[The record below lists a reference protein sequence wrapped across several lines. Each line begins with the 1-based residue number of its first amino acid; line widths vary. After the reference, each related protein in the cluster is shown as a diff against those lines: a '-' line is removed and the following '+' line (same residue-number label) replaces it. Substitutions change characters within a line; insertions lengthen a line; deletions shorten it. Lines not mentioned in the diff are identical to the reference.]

1 MTHVA
6 GESMALNH
14 HNPHRQNAQ
23 DGQPENQGTITMEMP
38 LFPLNVV
45 LFPGMALPL
54 HIFEPRY
61 REMINRCIDEE
72 RPFGVVLTGDGRE
85 EGSIALPRNVGT
97 AARITRVER
106 LADGCMDIMTVGTK
120 RFQILELDHSRAYL
134 TGKVR
139 QYPVANGATRL
150 AEKLA
155 HGLRPKV
162 IEYVELLS
170 EASKTRLRLDRLP
183 EDPTTL
189 ALLVAI
195 ALQVD
200 NEQKQALL
208 EMAHVPQML
217 ARERYLLSL
226 ETTLLRHMMQTQ
238 ADVEQMSGG
247 PTGYVFP
254 N

>member
-1 MTHVA
+1 M
-6 GESMALNH
+6 EFDH
-14 HNPHRQNAQ
+14 HIPQSQDAQ
-23 DGQPENQGTITMEMP
+23 DGPAADQGTVTMDMP

-45 LFPGMALPL
+45 LFPGMVLPL

-61 REMINRCIDEE
+61 REMINRCIDEDE
-72 RPFGVVLTGDGRE
+72 PFGVVLAGDDDQIGNPAKVR
-85 EGSIALPRNVGT
+85 RVGT

-106 LADGCMDIMTVGTK
+106 LSDGRMDITTIGTK
-120 RFQILELDHSRAYL
+120 RFRIVGLDHSLAYL
-134 TGKVR
+134 TANVR

-208 EMAHVPQML
+208 EMPHVPQML
-217 ARERYLLSL
+217 ARERHLLSL
-226 ETTLLRHMMQTQ
+226 ETTLLRHMVQTQ
-238 ADVEQMSGG
+238 ADVQEMSGG